1 MFLYTSVHLW
11 PLYVY
16 CIYIP
21 HRTIFKNL
29 STFEPFSNISA
40 HSNHLPT
47 SRHIR
52 AWSNHF
58 QKSQHVWTIFKTHS
72 NHFLISQHIRTCV
85 IYIYAPKHLM
95 PSIFHALSLYMHT
108 HSAHIHARNLITF
121 MQRYLY
127 CAPFGARIGVWCWK
141 TPCDQHVAVT
151 KHMHRFYR
159 ARSIYS
165 CVRIPSRARCVRR
178 KANLRCITARITWL
192 FHV

>member
-1 MFLYTSVHLW
+1 MHICTNVHLRGIHA
-11 PLYVY
+11 LGSFFKHSSLVD
-16 CIYIP
+16 ISQKIFQ
-21 HRTIFKNL
+21 HIRTNFESL
-29 STFEPFSNISA
+29 STIEPFLKISA
-40 HSNHLPT
+40 
-47 SRHIR
+47 
-52 AWSNHF
+52 
-58 QKSQHVWTIFKTHS
+58 HS

-141 TPCDQHVAVT
+141 TPCGQYVAVMHAYADIMHVPSGARRTRRNT
-151 KHMHRFYR
+151 K
-159 ARSIYS
+159 
-165 CVRIPSRARCVRR
+165 
-178 KANLRCITARITWL
+178 LRCITSRITWL